1 MMWNCQRIV
10 KILKRILKFCART
23 GHLHVVVDATEYSI
37 SLFLQGDEAYLT
49 FSELSWGVSLK
60 PRKSTLRRFI

>member
-10 KILKRILKFCART
+10 KIVKRILKFCART

-49 FSELSWGVSLK
+49 LSE
-60 PRKSTLRRFI
+60 P